1 MAKGFYCKL
10 ALTNLGKNRKFYFP
24 YMLSCILM
32 VMLHF
37 VLCSLTYTDTWE
49 SIPSSGLLYSILTLG
64 CCVVEIFALILLF
77 YTNGFLMKR
86 RKREF
91 GLYNVLGMEKR
102 HIGRVLFW
110 ETLFAFTASILIGL
124 GLGMLMSKL
133 NDGRRAAFPFYWV
146 TSSRISSTLP
156 LHPGS
161 RGRRVMRQTVHF
173 LARIRSRRCCGRE
186 EGL

>member
-49 SIPSSGLLYSILTLG
+49 SIPSSGILYSILTLG

-110 ETLFAFTASILIGL
+110 ETFFAFTASILIGL

-133 NDGRRAAFPFYWV
+133 AELLLCNMLKFQIRYTIEF
-146 TSSRISSTLP
+146 LP
-156 LHPGS
+156 G
-161 RGRRVMRQTVHF
+161 HF
-173 LARIRSRRCCGRE
+173 CAPA
-186 EGL
+186 

>member
-1 MAKGFYCKL
+1 MHKGFYYKL
-10 ALTNLGKNRKFYFP
+10 AFTNLGKNRKFYLP

-37 VLCSLTYTDTWE
+37 ILCSLSYTDTWQTIPE
-49 SIPSSGLLYSILTLG
+49 SAIVYTILNLG
-64 CCVVEIFALILLF
+64 CYVVEIFALILLF

-110 ETLFAFTASILIGL
+110 ET
-124 GLGMLMSKL
+124 
-133 NDGRRAAFPFYWV
+133 
-146 TSSRISSTLP
+146 
-156 LHPGS
+156 
-161 RGRRVMRQTVHF
+161 F
-173 LARIRSRRCCGRE
+173 LWNWNE
-186 EGL
+186 L

>member
-102 HIGRVLFW
+102 TLAGSSFGRPSSPSPP
-110 ETLFAFTASILIGL
+110 AF
-124 GLGMLMSKL
+124 
-133 NDGRRAAFPFYWV
+133 
-146 TSSRISSTLP
+146 SSAWA
-156 LHPGS
+156 
-161 RGRRVMRQTVHF
+161 
-173 LARIRSRRCCGRE
+173 LACS
-186 EGL
+186 